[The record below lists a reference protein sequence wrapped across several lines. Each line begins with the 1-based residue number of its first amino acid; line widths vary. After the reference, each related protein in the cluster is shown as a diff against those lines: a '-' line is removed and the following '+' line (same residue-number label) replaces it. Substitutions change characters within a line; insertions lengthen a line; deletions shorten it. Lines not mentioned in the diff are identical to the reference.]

1 MAMLMLALESSCD
14 ETAAALYDTEQ
25 GLLSHA
31 LHSQAAEHA
40 VYGGVV
46 PELASRDHV
55 RHVVPLI
62 RRVLQEGGRE
72 LHDLQGVAYTAGPG
86 LSGALLTG
94 AVTGRTLA
102 YALGIPAVAVNHME
116 GHLLAPLL
124 EEHPPALPCV
134 ALLVSGGHTLLVWAE
149 AEGSY
154 QVLGQSVDDAAGE
167 AFDKTAKLLGLS
179 YPGGPQLERLAQL
192 GRPGRCRLPR
202 PMLQTD
208 SCDFS
213 FAGLKTA
220 VAAAL
225 QHSDRTQQ
233 AHADL
238 ALEFSEAVAEILE
251 VKCARA
257 LAQCACTRLLVAG
270 GVSANTLIRER
281 LGRMM
286 ERRGGE
292 AYFARPQFCTD
303 NAAMIARA
311 GAARLL
317 SGQRADLSVCV
328 RPRWPLDQAAADE

>member
-1 MAMLMLALESSCD
+1 MLMLALESSCD

-31 LHSQAAEHA
+31 LHSQAGEHA

-62 RRVLQEGGRE
+62 RRVLHESGRE

-124 EEHPPALPCV
+124 EEHPPRLPCV

-149 AEGSY
+149 QEGSY

-167 AFDKTAKLLGLS
+167 AFDKTAKLLGLP
-179 YPGGPQLERLAQL
+179 YPGGPHLERLAQG
-192 GRPGRCRLPR
+192 GRPGCCRLPR
-202 PMLQTD
+202 PLLQAD

-220 VAAAL
+220 AAL
-225 QHSDRTQQ
+225 ALQRSDRTQQ
-233 AHADL
+233 ARADL

-251 VKCARA
+251 AKCARA
-257 LAQCACTRLLVAG
+257 LTQCGCTRLLVAG

-281 LGRMM
+281 LRRLM

-311 GAARLL
+311 GAMRLL
-317 SGQRADLSVCV
+317 SGQQAALSIRV
-328 RPRWPLDQAAADE
+328 RPRWPLDEAAADE